1 MPEFENENWIVRAA
15 LITVVLVLCTTLT
28 SFKIASSLATVEEEK
43 ASTVSRSA
51 DFFAKNVRDHS
62 FQLQMEVFELK
73 KMLGNAGPSVQKY
86 IEGKVRDYDETVNR
100 FKKEQDNI
108 EEEKQLILKEVEASR
123 KHNRNLFLA
132 VIFLQVAIF
141 MAVVSA
147 LLRKRI
153 LWLSCLSVSV
163 FGLIYMVN
171 GFFLWF

>member
-1 MPEFENENWIVRAA
+1 MPEFETEKWIVRAA
-15 LITVVLVLCTTLT
+15 LITVVLVLCTTVT
-28 SFKIASSLATVEEEK
+28 SFKIASSLVKVNEEK
-43 ASTVSRSA
+43 AFTVSRSA

-62 FQLQMEVFELK
+62 FQLQMEIFELK
-73 KMLGNAGPSVQKY
+73 KMLGNAGPSVQKF
-86 IEGKVRDYDETVNR
+86 IEGKVRDYDETVDR
-100 FKKEQDNI
+100 FKKEQDKI

-123 KHNRNLFLA
+123 KLNRNLILA

-141 MAVVSA
+141 MAAVSA

>member
-1 MPEFENENWIVRAA
+1 MPEFENEKWIVRAA

-28 SFKIASSLATVEEEK
+28 SFKIVSSLATVNEEK
-43 ASTVSRSA
+43 AATVSRSA

-86 IEGKVRDYDETVNR
+86 IEGKVRDYDETVDR
-100 FKKEQDNI
+100 FKKEQDKI

-123 KHNRNLFLA
+123 KHNRNLILA
-132 VIFLQVAIF
+132 VVFLQVAIF

-153 LWLSCLSVSV
+153 LWLSCLSVSM

-171 GFFLWF
+171 SFFLWF

>member
-1 MPEFENENWIVRAA
+1 
-15 LITVVLVLCTTLT
+15 
-28 SFKIASSLATVEEEK
+28 
-43 ASTVSRSA
+43 
-51 DFFAKNVRDHS
+51 
-62 FQLQMEVFELK
+62 MEVFELK
-73 KMLGNAGPSVQKY
+73 KMLGNAGPSAQKY

-100 FKKEQDNI
+100 FKKEQDKI

-123 KHNRNLFLA
+123 KHNRNLVLA

-141 MAVVSA
+141 IAVVSA

-163 FGLIYMVN
+163 LGLIYMVN